1 MKEINEGTFLRAYT
15 SPLATVQTVQFGN
28 SLFGDFTTMV
38 QVNNLYFLSEVRA
51 YYKAFTTE
59 LEEDFFQ
66 FDNAA
71 EALSYFDSAE
81 EYADEYSAQNGTC
94 AGGF

>member
-1 MKEINEGTFLRAYT
+1 MKKINEGTFYRAAN
-15 SPLATVQTVQFGN
+15 SPLATVQTVQYGN

-38 QVNNLYFLSEVRA
+38 QVNNLYFLEEVRA

-71 EALSYFDSAE
+71 EAKKYFADAV
-81 EYADEYSAQNGTC
+81 EYAEEYSAQNGTC